1 MDGTVDVLDVQHTLN
16 YILATAQ
23 PFNYWAAN
31 TYSDQTVNVQDIVC
45 TVNIM
50 LGLPNN
56 ARRSDLARSISRGGD
71 NHAAQ
76 AQCWVYEKN
85 GAIAIATADD
95 IAAIDIELE
104 GVTTDEVSL
113 ALKHSDFSMIGHN
126 TATGSRYVIFS
137 TTGAAIPGGQS
148 ASVLTLSR
156 SAVPVAVSC
165 AGVMANKVEAAV
177 GMPTGI
183 SDVSSSRQGRTVIET
198 PLAPGIYIVRTTD
211 ANGNSRTIKVLKK

>member
-1 MDGTVDVLDVQHTLN
+1 
-16 YILATAQ
+16 
-23 PFNYWAAN
+23 
-31 TYSDQTVNVQDIVC
+31 
-45 TVNIM
+45 
-50 LGLPNN
+50 
-56 ARRSDLARSISRGGD
+56 
-71 NHAAQ
+71 
-76 AQCWVYEKN
+76 
-85 GAIAIATADD
+85 
-95 IAAIDIELE
+95 
-104 GVTTDEVSL
+104 VTTDEVSL